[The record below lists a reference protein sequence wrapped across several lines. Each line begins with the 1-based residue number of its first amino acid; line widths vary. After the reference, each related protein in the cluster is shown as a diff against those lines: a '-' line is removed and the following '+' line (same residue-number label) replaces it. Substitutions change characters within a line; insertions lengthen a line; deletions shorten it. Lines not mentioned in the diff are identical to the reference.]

1 LICAGIDYSTTSPCI
16 CIFKK
21 DGTINPIDC
30 NFSFFALDKWRPRWS
45 ALQNV
50 NCYKLPKDLK
60 LIDKYIFLAD
70 WTIEALRWHNGRV
83 EKVILEDYSYGSTGR
98 VFNIAEN
105 VGILKFKLKQ
115 NGFRYETVPPTV
127 IKKFATGKGNSNKE
141 AMLEAWKAEPD
152 NFELVQENGNPA
164 TDIVDSYYLCKYG
177 VTQ

>member
-1 LICAGIDYSTTSPCI
+1 MICAGIDYSTTSPCI

-83 EKVILEDYSYGSTGR
+83 EKVIIEDYSYSSTGR

-152 NFELVQENGNPA
+152 NFELVQEKGNPA

>member
-83 EKVILEDYSYGSTGR
+83 EKVIIEDYSYSSTGR

>member
-1 LICAGIDYSTTSPCI
+1 MICAGIDYSTTSPCI

-98 VFNIAEN
+98 VFHIAEN
-105 VGILKFKLKQ
+105 VGILKLKLKQ

-141 AMLEAWKAEPD
+141 AMLEAWKAESN
-152 NFELVQENGNPA
+152 NFELVQETGNPA
-164 TDIVDSYYLCKYG
+164 TDIIDSYFLCKYG

>member
-1 LICAGIDYSTTSPCI
+1 MICAGIDYSTTSPCI

-30 NFSFFALDKWRPRWS
+30 NFSFFALDKWRPRW
-45 ALQNV
+45 ATLQNV

-70 WTIEALRWHNGRV
+70 WTVEALRWHNGRV

-105 VGILKFKLKQ
+105 VGILKLKLKQ

-141 AMLEAWKAEPD
+141 AMLESWKAEPD